1 MNLIATEL
9 SISLITMPM
18 DLIGSLTQGDGLVS
32 TICVTNGFL
41 NTLFGKMFLVN
52 YSIMIHIKLLTIN
65 ILHCIEFNRYE
76 LIIHD
81 HWYGYSEISIC
92 CSSRLHLACTNH
104 YYFLVVALHQ
114 IDLGFIFSPFDATT
128 FWFWNLRN

>member
-1 MNLIATEL
+1 
-9 SISLITMPM
+9 M

-52 YSIMIHIKLLTIN
+52 YSIIIHRKSEFKLLTIN
-65 ILHCIEFNRYE
+65 ILHCIEFNRHE

-81 HWYGYSEISIC
+81 HWYGYSEIFIC
-92 CSSRLHLACTNH
+92 GSS
-104 YYFLVVALHQ
+104 
-114 IDLGFIFSPFDATT
+114 
-128 FWFWNLRN
+128 